1 LKGDKQTRGLICPK
15 CGSKNIDVTKTWSLV
30 SPIPD
35 REGRITVTVMGVL
48 KCRDCGYSW
57 RGVVSKLKVSTQV
70 EVKGG
75 KREEI
80 EERRPP
86 REIVI
91 DLDEITEE

>member
-1 LKGDKQTRGLICPK
+1 VRGLVCSK

-57 RGVVSKLKVSTQV
+57 RSVVSKLKVGTQV
-70 EVKGG
+70 EVESG
-75 KREEI
+75 KREEKM
-80 EERRPP
+80 EERRLPK
-86 REIVI
+86 EIVI
-91 DLDEITEE
+91 DLDEIMEE